1 MALRASKSVL
11 SWPYDDRGVIAV
23 VEIEVTRADVEQ
35 FMSRFNVR
43 VAEDDTAT
51 EHVVTLSGTDYER
64 IGKGYRSPEAFVREC
79 FAYMLE
85 RETKDQIMA
94 SFDINQIRTYFPEFE
109 LDIAHRVSG

>member
-1 MALRASKSVL
+1 M
-11 SWPYDDRGVIAV
+11 AV

-51 EHVVTLSGTDYER
+51 EHVVTLSGADYER

-79 FAYMLE
+79 FTYLLE
-85 RETKDQIMA
+85 HEPKGEILT
-94 SFDINQIRTYFPEFE
+94 SFDISQIQTYFPEFE
-109 LDIAHRVSG
+109 RDIAERAGD

>member
-1 MALRASKSVL
+1 
-11 SWPYDDRGVIAV
+11 V

-64 IGKGYRSPEAFVREC
+64 LGKGFRSPEAFVREC
-79 FAYMLE
+79 FAYLLE
-85 RETKDQIMA
+85 HESKDEIMT
-94 SFDINQIRTYFPEFE
+94 SFDISQIRTYFSEFE
-109 LDIAHRVSG
+109 MDISRRAGN